1 MMLTMKNAVILH
13 GTSEEAEYRDDKYP
27 SLSNSHWLPWLQK
40 KLLMNNIQAHTPE
53 VFEAFE
59 PTYEKWLKEL
69 SRYEISE
76 KTILVGHSCGA
87 GFLTRWLS
95 ENDVRVGK
103 VILVAPWLDPDKSKS
118 GDMFDFEIDPNMFEK
133 ASGIVVFHSDN
144 DTESIQKSTKMI
156 KEQVS
161 NIKYKEFHNYGHFC
175 FEDMGTGEFTEL
187 LDECL
192 N

>member
-1 MMLTMKNAVILH
+1 MKNAIILH
-13 GTSEEAEYRDDKYP
+13 GTSDETEYRDDKYP
-27 SLSNSHWLPWLQK
+27 TLSNSHWLPWLQK
-40 KLLMNNIQAHTPE
+40 KLLINNIEAHTPE
-53 VFEAFE
+53 VFEAFA

-76 KTILVGHSCGA
+76 ETILVGHSCGA

-118 GDMFDFEIDPNMFEK
+118 GDMFDFEIDPNMSLK
-133 ASGIVVFHSDN
+133 TSSIAIFHSD
-144 DTESIQKSTKMI
+144 DDMESIQKSTKMI

-175 FEDMGTGEFTEL
+175 FEDMGVGEFPEL
-187 LDECL
+187 LEECIA
-192 N
+192 